1 MHQIVD
7 LQDAKHSSLASNNKN
22 QRPKASQSEA
32 KLVKKYFNLEEIL
45 NDPIKTKHYIDK
57 LNLQLIE
64 KDSVIRDLS
73 EKINPNNENNN
84 VNADEAPLPSSASE
98 QQQQQQ

>member
-7 LQDAKHSSLASNNKN
+7 LQDAKHSSLASNKG

-73 EKINPNNENNN
+73 EKNN
-84 VNADEAPLPSSASE
+84 VNADEAPLISSASE